1 MRYSITRLHKFDAG
15 HRVLGHEGKC
25 RHPHGHE
32 YHLQFTCTPVC
43 NDLDDLGMVID
54 FSVIKDVVCSW
65 VDEYLDHGFLVY
77 KQDSELLEALRKLED
92 SKIYV
97 MDKNPTAE
105 NIAKLLL
112 DKANQLL
119 THYPVLCEQ
128 VTVQET
134 VNCFATADIFRDE
147 E

>member
-1 MRYSITRLHKFDAG
+1 
-15 HRVLGHEGKC
+15 
-25 RHPHGHE
+25 
-32 YHLQFTCTPVC
+32 
-43 NDLDDLGMVID
+43 MVID

-65 VDEYLDHGFLVY
+65 IDEYLDHGFLVY

-112 DKANQLL
+112 EKANQLL